1 MTDVDN
7 TLAAK
12 IRQLPDEPGVYL
24 FKDAR
29 GKVLYVGKAKSIRD
43 RVRSYIGAGADAVAK
58 TRVLMSRARDLDYV
72 STRTEVEALIL
83 ECNLIKEY
91 RPRYNIRLRDDKKFP
106 YIRITQDEF
115 PRVFLTRTLVHDGS
129 EYFGP
134 YSDVGAM
141 RRTLALLQRVFQ
153 TRPCTPESLDGI
165 DRPCLYYD
173 IKMCA
178 APCVGLQTRDEYM
191 QLVDDVRL
199 FLGGRTEELT
209 TRLRRRMSA
218 ESEALEFERAARTRD
233 QLRAIE
239 RITDRMRTLVTDSVD
254 RDAIAMRRDGENAS
268 GVVLKIRG
276 GKLLSSETFF
286 FSQRQESDLE
296 VFTAFFEQYY
306 NSTTA
311 IPDEILVSAALDNV
325 SLHETWLTEKRKRRV
340 RIVHPQRGDKS
351 TLVSMALKNATLKL
365 DEWAL
370 AHGAAQR
377 RVPEEVVQL
386 RDALGMR
393 ELPRRIECF
402 DISNFQGGHP
412 VASLVHFESAEPVK
426 NRYRH
431 FRIRGIEAPND
442 FAMMEHVVERHFRSL
457 QQDALPLPGLVVVD
471 GGRGQLGAAR
481 RALQRCELA
490 ERVHLIGLAKRNE
503 EVFHGDEPQPIVLPR
518 TSPALK
524 LLQRVRNEAHRFA
537 ISYHRRLRG
546 NELVRSALDDIP
558 GVGMRTRI
566 ALLRHFGSVGAVA
579 RASAEQLTAVP
590 GVGPA
595 TAERILSVLSH
606 PALRQGHTNAEAP
619 AEVTAAGSSADT
631 ADSDSG
637 RRDSGAQP
645 SATHSEPSGAGHDE
659 TPGPESDPD
668 DAGDTLAAEI
678 DVDPPVTR
686 ES

>member
-1 MTDVDN
+1 MTDVEEAF
-7 TLAAK
+7 AAK
-12 IRQLPDEPGVYL
+12 IRQLPEEPGVYL
-24 FKDAR
+24 FKDAH

-43 RVRSYIGAGADAVAK
+43 RVRSYIGAGADAVPK
-58 TRVLMSRARDLDYV
+58 TRVLMSRARDVDYV
-72 STRTEVEALIL
+72 STRSEVEALIL
-83 ECNLIKEY
+83 ECNLIKEH
-91 RPRYNIRLRDDKKFP
+91 RPRYNIRLRDDKKYP
-106 YIRITQDEF
+106 YIRVTQDDF

-209 TRLRRRMSA
+209 TRLRARMNA
-218 ESEALEFERAARTRD
+218 ESETLEFERAARTRD

-276 GKLLSSETFF
+276 GKLLSSETYF
-286 FSQRQESDLE
+286 FSQRRESDLE

-306 NSTTA
+306 DSTTS
-311 IPDEILVSAALDNV
+311 IPDEILVSALLDNV

-340 RIVHPQRGDKS
+340 HIVHPQRGDKS
-351 TLVSMALKNATLKL
+351 TLVAMALKNATLKL

-370 AHGAAQR
+370 AHGAANR

-412 VASLVHFESAEPVK
+412 VASLVHFESAQPIK

-431 FRIRGIEAPND
+431 FRIRGIQAPND
-442 FAMMEHVVERHFRSL
+442 LAMMEHVVERHFRSL

-471 GGRGQLGAAR
+471 GGRGQLRAAR
-481 RALQRCELA
+481 RALQRCELH

-503 EVFHGDEPQPIVLPR
+503 EVFHGDQPQPVVLPR

-537 ISYHRRLRG
+537 IGYHRRLRG

-558 GVGMRTRI
+558 GVGLRTRI
-566 ALLRHFGSVGAVA
+566 ALLRHFGSVDAVA

-606 PALRQGHTNAEAP
+606 PALREGHTNAEAEADADEVP
-619 AEVTAAGSSADT
+619 SAAEAVSQT
-631 ADSDSG
+631 
-637 RRDSGAQP
+637 RRTDSGA
-645 SATHSEPSGAGHDE
+645 GAAPKSPLDDE
-659 TPGPESDPD
+659 APRARPGAQADPD
-668 DAGDTLAAEI
+668 AADDTLAAEI
-678 DVDPPVTR
+678 DVDPPLPQ
-686 ES
+686 EP